1 MYIYFYPKENAT
13 SSSSLTFTRLANFVE
28 IRSKWVVMSEKHMLW
43 TCYANISYD
52 LFFFEVKNVGGG
64 GGVVSGH

>member
-13 SSSSLTFTRLANFVE
+13 SSASLTFTRLANFVE
-28 IRSKWVVMSEKHMLW
+28 IRSTSKWVVMSEKHMLW

-52 LFFFEVKNVGGG
+52 LFFFEVKMLGGG
-64 GGVVSGH
+64 GGGGH